1 MYWGKCRGFVRIIS
15 VSFQKTDFSVVRFR
29 PDFMLGSEEHP
40 MKTHKNQRALNPLF
54 PPDSPWRVLNQ
65 GTHHGVWGA
74 DAFAVTQHGTT
85 LSDVGLQLLEKKVLS
100 RGIIEKSAPIRAE
113 IAVRKSQI
121 P

>member
-1 MYWGKCRGFVRIIS
+1 
-15 VSFQKTDFSVVRFR
+15 
-29 PDFMLGSEEHP
+29 MLGSEEHP
-40 MKTHKNQRALNPLF
+40 MKTHKNQRVLNPLFPMKTHKNQRVLNPLF